1 MPSFQLPPLSSEPD
15 PGPAR
20 DLKNALEAQAE
31 AWLAGYTAKL
41 GARST
46 SLDEKVVNDAV
57 WGSVRLYPWEVAVLD
72 SPLMQRLRGIRQ
84 LGVIHW
90 VYPNAGHSRFEHSLG
105 VMHAVQELLDG
116 IERNSGGLGRAV
128 VDTDTAALMRLAGL
142 VHDCGHAVMSHV
154 TEPVLNELPGA
165 DDLRYWLRDLYS
177 PRDRPSVSEA
187 FAAVFV
193 RSPAFIRLLGLP
205 AVGADFLRD
214 PEEGCAAIAGLLL
227 GSPVFPDK
235 AFLSLVIN
243 GPFDADKLDYIQRD
257 AQMAGVPCALDVSR
271 LVEKV
276 HVVSVPPG
284 YREDWD
290 DHREWARVGDDEPLR
305 VLAIPRSATSVLDEL
320 AIGRATLS
328 QKVYFHQKVRAIE
341 AQVRQV
347 VRKMDLDVAGW
358 LELSDDSLLQGDG
371 AEARQLR
378 ERDFLKRALHFKP
391 PADEEEERDGFQWRP
406 LSQALRNESR
416 RRAIDAEILE
426 ESVRA
431 AELLGLP
438 VDVLR
443 ERPPA
448 IDVPPVK
455 DLDQAAFLGTSY
467 RDLGRVR
474 AAISGQRSEIG
485 KLLARQQGY
494 VHGPSECLIAVFFG
508 AAKVLAKKYKYT
520 ASEASYSK
528 TKIEPAELHR
538 ALRVLRDQKFFEGH
552 DPLSELEGD
561 LDSEER
567 SQQAKLV
574 ERFLRVATSRILR
587 LAENLGRYQSPDGV
601 SVTPATIADFLRQFE
616 TVERVRVALRLI
628 ENLDFKDRAFFVEA
642 LATCL
647 AQIDSTDGTYVCP
660 LGSSGDSSAMLSY
673 LMGDLEHGEQ
683 REVTQLEIALDRPDL
698 QRIVMWDDFCGRG
711 GHTITAL
718 AQWLDEEEK
727 VSDSIL
733 KERLAYPL
741 DEKRKTKLR
750 ETPISLAFAVATEEG
765 LDRVRKALDAL
776 DLGAIEVLDPSELL
790 PTTDGLAGDEAVFA
804 SEAEQKDF
812 YEFMNARAR
821 DVHRPKTERMDDP
834 WPEKRVDERLRG
846 YGNTA
851 ARIVFFY
858 NVPTMTLTLLWD
870 GVEGERPWRPLLRRR
885 GKPRTSTTERKS

>member
-1 MPSFQLPPLSSEPD
+1 MPNFQLPPLSDAPD

-20 DLKNALEAQAE
+20 ELKDALEAQAE
-31 AWLAGYTAKL
+31 AWLEGYTAKL
-41 GARST
+41 AKRST
-46 SLDEKVVNDAV
+46 PLDEKVVNDAI

-128 VDTDTAALMRLAGL
+128 IDRDTAALMRLAGL

-154 TEPVLNELPGA
+154 TEPVLNDLPGA
-165 DDLRYWLRDLYS
+165 DDLRYWLQELYS

-193 RSPAFIRLLGLP
+193 RSPAFAKLLKLP
-205 AVGADFLRD
+205 VVGADFLRD
-214 PEEGCAAIAGLLL
+214 PEEGCTAIAGLLL

-257 AQMAGVPCALDVSR
+257 AHMAGVPCALDVSR

-284 YREDWD
+284 YRNDWD
-290 DHREWARVGDDEPLR
+290 DHRKWARVADDKPLR

-347 VRKMDLDVAGW
+347 VRNMDLNVAGW
-358 LELSDDSLLQGDG
+358 LDLSDDALLQGDG

-391 PADEEEERDGFQWRP
+391 PANDEEEQNGFQWRP
-406 LSQALRNESR
+406 LSQALRSEERKR
-416 RRAIDAEILE
+416 RIDDEILE
-426 ESVRA
+426 QSILA
-431 AELLGLP
+431 ATVLKLP
-438 VDVLR
+438 VDLLR
-443 ERPPA
+443 QRPPA

-467 RDLGRVR
+467 RDLGHVR
-474 AAISGQRSEIG
+474 ADVSGQRSEIG
-485 KLLARQQGY
+485 KLLARQHGY

-508 AAKVLAKKYKYT
+508 AAKVLGERYNYT

-538 ALRVLRDQKFFEGH
+538 ALHVLREANFFQGY
-552 DPLSELEGD
+552 DPLAELDRD
-561 LDSEER
+561 LESEER
-567 SQQAKLV
+567 SQRAKLV
-574 ERFLRVATSRILR
+574 ERFLLVAASRILR
-587 LAENLGRYQSPDGV
+587 LAENLGRYQSPDGA
-601 SVTPATIADFLRQFE
+601 SVTLASIADFLRQFE

-628 ENLDFKDRAFFVEA
+628 EHLDFKDRRFFVGA
-642 LATCL
+642 LRECL
-647 AQIDSTDGTYVCP
+647 SQIDDGDGTYVCP

-673 LMGDLEHGEQ
+673 LMGDLEPARQ
-683 REVTQLEIALDRPDL
+683 RQVTALEIALDRPDL
-698 QRIVMWDDFCGRG
+698 QRIVLWDDFCGRG

-718 AQWLDEEEK
+718 AQWLDDEKK
-727 VSDSIL
+727 VSDSVL
-733 KERLAYPL
+733 NEKLVYPL
-741 DEKRKTKLR
+741 DEKRRAKLR
-750 ETPISLAFAVATEEG
+750 ETPISFAFAVATEDG
-765 LDRVRKALDAL
+765 LSQVKNAAST
-776 DLGAIEVLDPSELL
+776 LGLAHASVLESSKIL
-790 PTTDGLAGDEAVFA
+790 PTRDTLAEDKRIFSSVE
-804 SEAEQKDF
+804 EQEDF

-821 DVHRPKTERMDDP
+821 AFHKPKTERPKDP
-834 WPEKRVDERLRG
+834 WPEKRVEERLRG

-851 ARIVFFY
+851 ARVVFFY
-858 NVPTMTLTLLWD
+858 NVPTMTLSILWD
-870 GVEGERPWRPLLRRR
+870 GVEGKQGWKPLLRRR
-885 GKPRTSTTERKS
+885 AKASTSGTRKE